1 MTFLFHGT
9 RKKWLKK
16 VIFFQGQLVATVY
29 LNNNNAQ
36 QQQGTDVHA
45 HLLKQTFG
53 IVFFF
58 CPEEWLRPLLRQDK
72 QVLVHWWYYPDRCVL
87 TVKSSCNASVQ

>member
-9 RKKWLKK
+9 RKKWLEK
-16 VIFFQGQLVATVY
+16 VIFLQGQLVATVY

-45 HLLKQTFG
+45 HLLKRTFG

-58 CPEEWLRPLLRQDK
+58 AQRSGLDPC
-72 QVLVHWWYYPDRCVL
+72 
-87 TVKSSCNASVQ
+87 